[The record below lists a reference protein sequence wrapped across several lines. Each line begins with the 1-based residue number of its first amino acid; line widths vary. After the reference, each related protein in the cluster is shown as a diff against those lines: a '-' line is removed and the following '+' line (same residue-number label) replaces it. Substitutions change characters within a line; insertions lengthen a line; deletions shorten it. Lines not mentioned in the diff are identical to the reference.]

1 MPGEKKMKTP
11 TFQTLADAVPSFQ
24 TDIPDW
30 DQLCAWM
37 PVLVPLADTEQ
48 DGIHHAEGD
57 VAIHT
62 RMVVNEL
69 VGDPAWLD
77 LDDHARFRL
86 FWASVLHDVGKPD
99 TTVKVDGRWTSPNH
113 SRVGSAI
120 ARRVLRDVGLPL
132 DTREQI
138 CSIIAAH
145 QTPFHLYGKDDRERR
160 AISLSLMLNP
170 SELLMHAR
178 ADARGRICSDP
189 DDLQMRLDLAEL
201 EFANL
206 GCLDRSFPFANDES
220 RVAYFMSE
228 DRNPFYEAH
237 EAYDSEITVM
247 SGLPGSGKDTWIAN
261 NRPGVAVVSLDTI
274 RDELDVSAGDNQGGV
289 EQAAKERVKELLR
302 TKTDF
307 VFNTT
312 NITLNMRGK
321 ILRLIRDYHRV
332 CKAKV
337 TIVYIEPSPKTLMS
351 QNGGRTQSVPPAVI
365 DRLVR
370 KLDPPR
376 PWEAHE
382 IVRVTPGLPAWKTEA
397 DVQQV
402 IRKAP

>member
-1 MPGEKKMKTP
+1 MKMP
-11 TFQTLADAVPSFQ
+11 TFQTFAENVPLTQ
-24 TDIPDW
+24 ADIPSW

-37 PVLVPLADTEQ
+37 PVLVPLADCEQ
-48 DGIHHAEGD
+48 DDIHHAEGN

-62 RMVVNEL
+62 RMVMNEL
-69 VGDPAWLD
+69 VGDPAWKD

-99 TTVKVDGRWTSPNH
+99 TSKKVDGRWTSPNH
-113 SRVGSAI
+113 SRVGASI
-120 ARRVLRDVGLPL
+120 TRRVLRDIGIPF

-145 QTPFHLYGKDDRERR
+145 QMPFHLYGKDDRERR
-160 AISLSLMLNP
+160 AIALSLSLDP
-170 SELLMHAR
+170 RELIMHAR
-178 ADARGRICSDP
+178 ADARGRICADP
-189 DDLQMRLDLAEL
+189 DDLQMRLDLAEI

-206 GCLDRSFPFANDES
+206 GCLDRPFPFGNDES

-228 DRNPFYEAH
+228 GRNPFYEAH
-237 EAYDSEITVM
+237 EAYDCEITVM
-247 SGLPGSGKDTWIAN
+247 SGLPGSGKDTWIAA
-261 NRPGVAVVSLDTI
+261 NRPGVPVVSLDTI
-274 RDELDVSAGDNQGGV
+274 REELDVTALDNQGGV
-289 EQAAKERVKELLR
+289 EQASKERVKEFLR

-321 ILRLIRDYHRV
+321 ILNLIRDYHRV
-332 CKAKV
+332 CKARV
-337 TIVYIEPSPKTLMS
+337 TIVYIEPSPKALMS
-351 QNGGRTQSVPPAVI
+351 QNGGRQQSVPPQVI

-382 IVRVTPGLPAWKTEA
+382 IIRITPGLPAWRSEA
-397 DVQQV
+397 DAQQV
-402 IRKAP
+402 MRKSQ

>member
-1 MPGEKKMKTP
+1 MKTP
-11 TFQTLADAVPSFQ
+11 TFDTLAATVPLSRD
-24 TDIPDW
+24 DIPSW
-30 DQLCAWM
+30 GKLCEWM
-37 PVLVPLADTEQ
+37 PVLVPLEGCEQ
-48 DGIHHAEGD
+48 DAIHHAEGD

-62 RMVVNEL
+62 RMVINEL
-69 VGDPAWLD
+69 VADPAWPD

-86 FWASVLHDVGKPD
+86 FWAAVLHDVGKPD
-99 TTVKVDGRWTSPNH
+99 TTKMVDGRWSSPNH

-120 ARRVLRDVGLPL
+120 ARRVLREVGVPF

-160 AISLSLMLNP
+160 AIALSLSLDP
-170 SELLMHAR
+170 RELIMHAR
-178 ADARGRICSDP
+178 ADARGRICADP

-206 GCLDRSFPFANDES
+206 GCLDRPFPFGNDES

-228 DRNPFYEAH
+228 GRNPFYEAH
-237 EAYDSEITVM
+237 EAYDCEITVM
-247 SGLPGSGKDTWIAN
+247 SGLPGSGKDTWIAA
-261 NRPGVAVVSLDTI
+261 NRPGVPVVSLDTI
-274 RDELDVSAGDNQGGV
+274 REELDVTAMDNQGGV
-289 EQAAKERVKELLR
+289 EQAAKERVKEYLR
-302 TKTDF
+302 TRTDF

-321 ILRLIRDYHRV
+321 ILNLIRDYNRV
-332 CKAKV
+332 CKARV
-337 TIVYIEPSPKTLMS
+337 TIVYIEPAPKTLMA
-351 QNGGRTQSVPPAVI
+351 QNGGRAQSVPPSVI

-382 IVRVTPGLPAWKTEA
+382 IVRITPGIPSWDSAVSGPSEGTA
-397 DVQQV
+397 T
-402 IRKAP
+402 RSRGRT